1 VLLPGYHTTRR
12 SGSAASTLRTDASCA
27 LWSGSIRR
35 RIMNINN
42 KELSEPEVKAYIHKL
57 EDLLRETRPVLRT
70 AIFVNYKDT
79 NKANEIYNRI
89 NKLVGKE

>member
-1 VLLPGYHTTRR
+1 
-12 SGSAASTLRTDASCA
+12 
-27 LWSGSIRR
+27 
-35 RIMNINN
+35 MNINN

-57 EDLLRETRPVLRT
+57 EDLLRETRPVLRA

-79 NKANEIYNRI
+79 NKANEIYDRI

>member
-1 VLLPGYHTTRR
+1 
-12 SGSAASTLRTDASCA
+12 
-27 LWSGSIRR
+27 
-35 RIMNINN
+35 MNINN

-57 EDLLRETRPVLRT
+57 EDLLRETRPVLRA

>member
-1 VLLPGYHTTRR
+1 
-12 SGSAASTLRTDASCA
+12 
-27 LWSGSIRR
+27 
-35 RIMNINN
+35 MNINN

-57 EDLLRETRPVLRT
+57 EDLMRETRPVLRA

-79 NKANEIYNRI
+79 NKANEIYDRI

>member
-1 VLLPGYHTTRR
+1 
-12 SGSAASTLRTDASCA
+12 
-27 LWSGSIRR
+27 
-35 RIMNINN
+35 MNINN

-57 EDLLRETRPVLRT
+57 EDLLRETIPVLRA

-79 NKANEIYNRI
+79 NKANEIYDRI